1 MVCAT
6 LRLDLNIDYDR
17 LAELVNH
24 HSTIREMLGHGSFED
39 NLYTHQTLKD
49 NLSQLIPAL
58 RDKVNQLIIKAGHRL
73 VNSINGKKPA
83 RSVPRLRERCDSFA
97 VKTSAHFPTDICLLC
112 DAVRK
117 VIGLTAR
124 WCKANN
130 LASCSFDKGF
140 YSHANQTALNEL
152 LDLAACRTMHQTSIS
167 QRVQIL
173 LQTQRNNHYFM
184 R

>member
-73 VNSINGKKPA
+73 VNSINGKKPRLL
-83 RSVPRLRERCDSFA
+83 RS
-97 VKTSAHFPTDICLLC
+97 
-112 DAVRK
+112 
-117 VIGLTAR
+117 TA
-124 WCKANN
+124 A
-130 LASCSFDKGF
+130 
-140 YSHANQTALNEL
+140 
-152 LDLAACRTMHQTSIS
+152 
-167 QRVQIL
+167 
-173 LQTQRNNHYFM
+173 
-184 R
+184 